1 MKKII
6 LAFGLVICFTSTMQL
21 IANPTVHAAVM
32 YLRSAAFNWTATTF
46 DFGTIKANVP
56 VTHQFTFTNTG
67 DSPLVIVS
75 VQASCG
81 CTVAEYTKT
90 PIEPGQTGFVKAT
103 YNAAKVGAFNK
114 TVTVNANTEEG
125 AVQLAIKGTVVE
137 SVAAN

>member
-1 MKKII
+1 MKKIV
-6 LAFGLVICFTSTMQL
+6 LVLGLLICCASVTQL
-21 IANPTVHAAVM
+21 TANTAVQAALV
-32 YLRSAAFNWTATTF
+32 YLRSAAFQWTSTAF
-46 DFGTIKANVP
+46 DFGEIKANVP

-81 CTVAEYTKT
+81 CTVTEYSKA

-125 AVQLAIKGTVVE
+125 TVQLSIKGTVVE
-137 SVAAN
+137 AFAN